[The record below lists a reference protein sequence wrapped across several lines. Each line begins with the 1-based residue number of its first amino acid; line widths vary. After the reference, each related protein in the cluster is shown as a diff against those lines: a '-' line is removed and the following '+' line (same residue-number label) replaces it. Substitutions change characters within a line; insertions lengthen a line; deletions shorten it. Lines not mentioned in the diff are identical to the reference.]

1 MTDKQEDPDRD
12 SNEDIDK
19 WKQVG
24 VYLTIPFVLAVSPIV
39 GWLIGSWLDRKLGM
53 APYFMYLGVLL
64 GFIAGFRELYRIIKQ
79 FGDGK

>member
-1 MTDKQEDPDRD
+1 MTSKQDPDRD
-12 SNEDIDK
+12 SDEEIDK

-53 APYFMYLGVLL
+53 APYLMYAGVLL
-64 GFIAGFRELYRIIKQ
+64 GFVAGFRELYRIIKQ
-79 FGDGK
+79 FGNGK